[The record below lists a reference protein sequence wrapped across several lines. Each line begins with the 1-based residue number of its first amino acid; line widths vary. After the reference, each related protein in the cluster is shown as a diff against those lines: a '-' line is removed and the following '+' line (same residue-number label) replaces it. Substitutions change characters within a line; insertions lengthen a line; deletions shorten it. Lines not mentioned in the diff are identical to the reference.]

1 MLSKFAV
8 TTILSGA
15 IVTAGLLFAGSASA
29 QTEVL
34 INNYLPPK
42 HPFQTQIVAPWID
55 EVIVA
60 TGGSVTPT
68 LSAAAVG
75 PPPKNWQT
83 VVKGVAD
90 VVVLANLFQP
100 KRIQLPTVA
109 EIPLNSGSSEKTS
122 AALWSTHEKFF
133 AAANEYDGAVLLG
146 SFSLTPNVIHSGTG
160 PIVGLADLKG
170 YKLRASPG
178 VATNVLKELGAVPVA
193 SGPSKIFGLISKGVV
208 DGVAVP
214 AHGLPAFRMQPYIKA
229 VTTFPGGMSNTTFSL
244 LMNKDKWDSL
254 SAEQQAQVMSVSG
267 AHVSSKGPGM
277 DRIANGA
284 LKTLQETGGQVVE
297 ADAAVLA
304 VIRKFAD
311 KMEAD
316 WVTMAN
322 AKGVDGPA
330 ALAFFRDQLK

>member
-1 MLSKFAV
+1 MPSKW
-8 TTILSGA
+8 TTPAILSGTLIA
-15 IVTAGLLFAGSASA
+15 AGLLAAQPASA

-42 HPFQTQIVAPWID
+42 HPFQTQIVAPWVED
-55 EVIVA
+55 VA
-60 TGGSVTPT
+60 KATNGAVVPK

-83 VVKGVAD
+83 VTKGVAD

-100 KRIQLPTVA
+100 KRIQLPPVA

-122 AALWSTHEKFF
+122 AALWTTHEKFF

-160 PIVGLADLKG
+160 PIVTLDDLKG

-214 AHGLPAFRMQPYIKA
+214 AHGLLAFRMEPYIKS

-254 SAEQQAQVMSVSG
+254 TPEQQEQVMSVSG
-267 AHVSSKGPGM
+267 AYVSSKGPGM

-284 LKTLQETGGQVVE
+284 MKKLQDNGGQVVE
-297 ADAAVLA
+297 ADPAVIA
-304 VIRKFAD
+304 VIRQFAD

-316 WVTMAN
+316 WIATAN
-322 AKGVDGPA
+322 AKGIDGPA
-330 ALAFFRDQLK
+330 ALAFFREQLK

>member
-1 MLSKFAV
+1 MSSKFTV

-15 IVTAGLLFAGSASA
+15 IVTAGLLFAGPASA

-60 TGGSVTPT
+60 TGGSVKPT
-68 LSAAAVG
+68 LSAAAVA
-75 PPPKNWQT
+75 PPKNWQT

-100 KRIQLPTVA
+100 KRIQLPPVA
-109 EIPLNSGSSEKTS
+109 EMPLNSGSSEKTS
-122 AALWSTHEKFF
+122 AALWTTHEKFF

-146 SFSLTPNVIHSGTG
+146 SFSLTPNVIHSGGT
-160 PIVGLADLKG
+160 PITSIADLKG

-178 VATNVLKELGAVPVA
+178 ITTNVLKELGAVPVA

-214 AHGLPAFRMQPYIKA
+214 AHGLRAFRMLPYIKA
-229 VTTFPGGMSNTTFSL
+229 TTTFPGGLSNTTFSL
-244 LMNKDKWDSL
+244 LMNQDKWDSL

-267 AHVSSKGPGM
+267 AHISSKGPGM
-277 DRIANGA
+277 DKVAAGSLKA
-284 LKTLQETGGQVVE
+284 LRDQGGQVVA
-297 ADAAVLA
+297 ADAEMVAA
-304 VIRKFAD
+304 IAKFSAQL
-311 KMEAD
+311 EAD
-316 WVTMAN
+316 WLAKAN

-330 ALAFFRDQLK
+330 ALAFFRAQLK

>member
-1 MLSKFAV
+1 MSSKLTV

-15 IVTAGLLFAGSASA
+15 IVTTGLLFAGPASA

-75 PPPKNWQT
+75 PQT

-100 KRIQLPTVA
+100 KRLQLPTVA

-122 AALWSTHEKFF
+122 AALWTTHEKFF

-160 PIVGLADLKG
+160 PIVSLDDLKG

-254 SAEQQAQVMSVSG
+254 TADQQAQVMSVSG

-316 WVTMAN
+316 WVKMAN
-322 AKGVDGPA
+322 GKGVDGPA
-330 ALAFFRDQLK
+330 ALAFFRGQLK